1 MSQTLEQSQ
10 INQELTE
17 LKGII
22 VVARHNVRN
31 SESDVDRKQFLNF
44 SDELIKKINEIMED
58 AE

>member
-10 INQELTE
+10 IKQELNE

-31 SESDVDRKQFLNF
+31 CCEDVDRTQFLNF

>member
-1 MSQTLEQSQ
+1 MSQMLEQSQ
-10 INQELTE
+10 IKQELTE

>member
-1 MSQTLEQSQ
+1 MSQVLDQSQ
-10 INQELTE
+10 IKQKLTE
-17 LKGII
+17 LKGIV

-31 SESDVDRKQFLNF
+31 SDSDVDRKQFLNF

>member
-10 INQELTE
+10 INKELTE

-31 SESDVDRKQFLNF
+31 GCEDVDRKQFLNF